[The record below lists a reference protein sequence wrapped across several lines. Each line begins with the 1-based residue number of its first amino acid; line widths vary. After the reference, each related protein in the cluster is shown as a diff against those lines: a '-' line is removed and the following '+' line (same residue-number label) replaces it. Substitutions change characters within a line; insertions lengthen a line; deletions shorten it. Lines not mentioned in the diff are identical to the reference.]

1 MAEYLSPGVYV
12 EEFDSGSKPMEGVG
26 TSTAGFIGL
35 AQRGMT
41 TGIPQLVTNFADFKR
56 KYGGFLPENEFGGYR
71 FLAYA
76 VEHFFVNG
84 GSRCFI
90 MRVAPEDA
98 KQAVGFLPKED
109 GAVLKL
115 TAKNPGEWGNQ
126 MQAFVSPASKAKTQ
140 VIEIVT
146 ENDKKKYKVK
156 KAAGFHVGDVVA
168 FQETGADN
176 IVYNRV
182 VKCQDN
188 ILEFENAFDD
198 GIVDTELL
206 PTKVLSTC
214 EFNLEVHFEDIVEV
228 YENVS
233 FNMGEANYVV
243 KRIEKSDLVVA
254 EHITG
259 DERGIISPFEQIT
272 GDATLSAKSLS
283 LEGGANGSVASLT
296 AADFI
301 GVDNG
306 AGKRSGI
313 QAFVDNDVVS
323 IMAVPGIT
331 DPNVQLSLVAHCE
344 NLASRFAVLDIPRD
358 AKKMDDIMA
367 HRDLFDSNYAALY
380 HPWLQVF
387 DPLDKRNIAIPPSGS
402 VIGIYARSDNERGV
416 HKAPANEVVRACVG
430 LECNFN
436 KGEQDILNPKGV
448 NLIRAFPGMGI
459 RVWGARTASSDG
471 SWKYINVRRLF
482 IFIEESIKAN
492 TNWAVFEPNDETLWV
507 RIKRTIEVFLT
518 GMWRNGSLAGTSTD
532 EAFFVNVDRTTMS
545 QDDIDN
551 GRLICVIGVAPVK
564 PAEFVIF
571 RITQKTGDAQ

>member
-56 KYGGFLPENEFGGYR
+56 KYGGFLPESEFGEYR

-109 GAVLKL
+109 GAVLKFN
-115 TAKNPGEWGNQ
+115 AKNPGEWGNQ
-126 MQAFVSPASKAKTQ
+126 MQVFVSPASKAKTQ
-140 VIEIVT
+140 VLEIVT

-156 KAAGFHVGDVVA
+156 KAAGFHVGDIVA
-168 FQETGADN
+168 FQETGSEKT
-176 IVYNRV
+176 VYNRV
-182 VKCQDN
+182 LKCQDN
-188 ILEFENAFDD
+188 ILEFENDFDD

-214 EFNLEVHFEDIVEV
+214 EFHLEIHFEDIVEV

-243 KRIEKSDLVVA
+243 KRTEKSDLITA
-254 EHITG
+254 EHIVG
-259 DERGIISPFEQIT
+259 EDNEIISPFERLT
-272 GDATLSAKSLS
+272 GDGTLSAKGLS
-283 LEGGANGSVASLT
+283 LEGGANGSVASLS

-344 NLASRFAVLDIPRD
+344 NLASRFAVLDVPRG
-358 AKKMDDIMA
+358 AKKIDDIVA
-367 HRDLFDSNYAALY
+367 HRELFDSNYAALY

-387 DPLDKRNIAIPPSGS
+387 DSMDKRNIAIPPSGS

-430 LECNFN
+430 LDCNFN

-482 IFIEESIKAN
+482 IFIEESIKVN

-518 GMWRNGSLAGTSTD
+518 GMWRNGSLAGSSTD

>member
-41 TGIPQLVTNFADFKR
+41 VGLPQLVTNFADFKR
-56 KYGGFLPENEFGGYR
+56 KYGGFLPENEFGDYR

-98 KQAVGFLPKED
+98 KRAVGYLPKEE
-109 GAVLKL
+109 GAALRL
-115 TAKNPGEWGNQ
+115 TAKNPGEWGNRLQ
-126 MQAFVSPASKAKTQ
+126 VLISPASKAKTQ

-156 KAAGFHVGDVVA
+156 KAAGFHAGDIVA
-168 FQETGADN
+168 FQETGTET
-176 IVYNRV
+176 IVYNQV

-188 ILEFENAFDD
+188 ILEFVNDFDD
-198 GIVDTELL
+198 GIVDKELL
-206 PTKVLSTC
+206 PTKVISTC
-214 EFNLEVHFEDIVEV
+214 EFNLEVRFEDIVEV

-233 FNMGEANYVV
+233 LNVREANYVV
-243 KRIEKSDLVVA
+243 KRTEKSDLIVT
-254 EHITG
+254 EHIEG
-259 DERGIISPFEQIT
+259 EEKAMISPFEKIT
-272 GDATLSAKSLS
+272 GDGALSAKSMS
-283 LEGGANGSVASLT
+283 LEGGANGSVGSLS

-301 GVDNG
+301 GTDNG

-313 QAFVDNDVVS
+313 QAFMDNDVVS

-344 NLASRFAVLDIPRD
+344 NLASRFAVLDIPQE
-358 AKKMDDIMA
+358 AKKIDDIMA
-367 HRDLFDSNYAALY
+367 HRELFDSTYAALY

-430 LECNFN
+430 LDCNFN

-448 NLIRAFPGMGI
+448 NLIRTFPGMGI

-518 GMWRNGSLAGTSTD
+518 GMWRNGSLAGASTD